1 MEQDFAKAHG
11 QDGLVSGSFRD
22 PSGFLFQEDGVLYRQ
37 INRVFA
43 ESFDAFCTS
52 GLYDKL
58 VSKGLIIPHERTQEV
73 SPRTKEAHCIIKPE
87 RVGFISYPFEW
98 SFSQFKDAAIATLEI
113 QKIAMQS
120 GFTLKDA
127 SAYNI
132 QFHNGRAVLIDTLSF
147 EPYTPGKPWVG
158 YRQFCQHFLAPLA
171 LMSYRDI
178 RMGKLCR
185 NFIDGIPLDLASKL
199 LPRRT
204 KFRFGL
210 LMHLHMH
217 AKSQTRY
224 ADSKKSQAV
233 SKAKISRNAVLAI
246 IDNLQN
252 IVRKL
257 QWKPPK
263 TEWGEY
269 YDITNYNE
277 SAFDAKHR
285 IVSEMI
291 QHRSPST
298 LWDLGAN
305 TGEFS
310 RLASSK
316 GIKTVAF
323 DIDPVAVEKNYRA
336 VKSNRET
343 DILPLIMDLTNPSPA
358 IGWANDERYSIAQRG
373 PSDMVMGLALIHHLA
388 ISNNLPLEK
397 IAKFFAELAPSLI
410 IEFVPK
416 EDSQV
421 QKLLAS
427 REDIFPN
434 YNIEGFRLAF
444 EKFFKIEQE
453 IEIPETKRTM
463 FLMELCK

>member
-1 MEQDFAKAHG
+1 MTGNLHQASNA
-11 QDGLVSGSFRD
+11 DGLISGSFRD
-22 PSGFLFQEDGVLYRQ
+22 PSGFLFQEGGVLYRQ
-37 INRVFA
+37 VNRVFA

-58 VSKGLIIPHERTQEV
+58 VAQKLIVPHERTEEV
-73 SPRTKEAHCIIKPE
+73 APRTDQAHCIIKPQ
-87 RVGFISYPFEW
+87 RVDFISYPFEW

-113 QKIAMQS
+113 QKLAMAS

-185 NFIDGIPLDLASKL
+185 NFIDGVPLDLASKL

-204 KFRFGL
+204 KYRFGL
-210 LMHLHMH
+210 LMHLHLH

-224 ADSKKSQAV
+224 ADHKKSTAV

-246 IDNLQN
+246 INNLQN
-252 IVRKL
+252 IIRKL

-277 SAFDAKHR
+277 SAFEDKHK
-285 IVSEMI
+285 IVADMI
-291 QHRSPST
+291 QTRNPST
-298 LWDLGAN
+298 LWDMGAN

-323 DIDPVAVEKNYRA
+323 DIDPVAVEKNYQSVVHNNEA
-336 VKSNRET
+336 
-343 DILPLIMDLTNPSPA
+343 DILPLILDLTNPSPA

-373 PSDMVMGLALIHHLA
+373 PCDMVMALALIHHLA

-397 IAKFFAELAPSLI
+397 IAKFFAELSSSLI

-421 QKLLAS
+421 QKLLSS
-427 REDIFPN
+427 REDIFPD
-434 YNIEGFRLAF
+434 YNLEGFRQAF
-444 EKFFKIEQE
+444 GQIFDIRQE
-453 IEIPETKRTM
+453 INIPDTKRTM
-463 FLMELCK
+463 FLMELRK